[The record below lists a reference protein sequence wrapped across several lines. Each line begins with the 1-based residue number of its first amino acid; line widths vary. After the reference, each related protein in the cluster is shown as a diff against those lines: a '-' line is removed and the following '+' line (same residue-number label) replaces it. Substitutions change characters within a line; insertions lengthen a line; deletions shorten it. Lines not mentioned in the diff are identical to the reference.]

1 MLPKQA
7 ILLKQAMLLR
17 RVAGSGVNAGAQPG
31 GAALEGTTLL
41 LAQATPDPGILAA
54 VDRPPEAIL
63 NHRATPA
70 HLLGFLNLQQRGP
83 AVPNGEEQL
92 RIDFTTG
99 GYVAP
104 VHDSTPS
111 WRCGPWYAPPNATRA
126 CEVFHELGDMP
137 GNALLF
143 PIL

>member
-1 MLPKQA
+1 MLLKQTMLLRQTV
-7 ILLKQAMLLR
+7 LLKQAMLLKLTMPLR
-17 RVAGSGVNAGAQPG
+17 QVAGSGVDAGAQPG
-31 GAALEGTTLL
+31 GAALEGATLL
-41 LAQATPDPGILAA
+41 LAQSTPDSGILAT

-63 NHRATPA
+63 DHRATPA

-111 WRCGPWYAPPNATRA
+111 WRCGPWYDRA
-126 CEVFHELGDMP
+126 ERLSR
-137 GNALLF
+137 L
-143 PIL
+143 